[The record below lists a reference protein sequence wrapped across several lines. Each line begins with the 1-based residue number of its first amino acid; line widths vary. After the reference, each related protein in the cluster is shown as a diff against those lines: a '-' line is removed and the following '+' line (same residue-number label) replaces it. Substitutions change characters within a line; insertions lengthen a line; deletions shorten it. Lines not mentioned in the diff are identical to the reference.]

1 MEHQSQIQY
10 VFTSE
15 HQLIGEDGQLFTEIK
30 EKKSSEELQD
40 VVHEMHTQQ
49 IGDDKFLTMKLT
61 LDKNGQPLTDEPTI
75 ETSKDMDIESFKA
88 EWESGWNPMLHQET
102 EPTGFFSHLKK
113 LKFW

>member
-1 MEHQSQIQY
+1 MERQAQILPWASTLEIQ
-10 VFTSE
+10 V
-15 HQLIGEDGQLFTEIK
+15 IVDGQLFTV
-30 EKKSSEELQD
+30 KKSSEFGVLT
-40 VVHEMHTQQ
+40 MHSQQ
-49 IGDDKFLTMKLT
+49 IGDDKFIIAKQI
-61 LDKNGQPLTDEPTI
+61 LDKNYQPMTDELTI